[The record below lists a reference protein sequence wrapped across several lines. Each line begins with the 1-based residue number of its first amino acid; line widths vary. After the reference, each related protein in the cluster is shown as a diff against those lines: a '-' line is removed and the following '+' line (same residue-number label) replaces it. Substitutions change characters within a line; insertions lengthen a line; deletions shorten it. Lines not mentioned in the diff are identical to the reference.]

1 MQNEINSL
9 KLSLANLI
17 NEIKKQPDPF
27 FEDLSTVLSLY
38 STIHKSEKEV
48 VELFKKYIPQFSK
61 IELFE
66 ELVTGVNNK
75 GEEYIKYAPYLIEAL
90 AEYGGARKC
99 EDALPDI
106 LSRVDKDK
114 KLSTDDCS
122 LVNAETEVKGYNR
135 IRFIRNSLKE
145 TGYILPTKQGGK
157 HGVWELTDKAKSWYE
172 RWSQAV

>member
-9 KLSLANLI
+9 KVSLANLI

-27 FEDLSTVLSLY
+27 FEDLSVVVNLY

-48 VELFKKYIPQFSK
+48 VEVFKKYIPQFSK
-61 IELFE
+61 TDLFE
-66 ELVTGVNNK
+66 ELINNVNNK
-75 GEEYIKYAPYLIEAL
+75 GEEYVKFAPYLIEAL

-99 EDALPDI
+99 QDALPDI
-106 LSRVDKDK
+106 LSRVDKDN
-114 KLSTDDCS
+114 KLSQDDCS

-145 TGYILPTKQGGK
+145 TGYILDPINGGK
-157 HGVWELTDKAKSWYE
+157 HGVWELTDKAKEWYE
-172 RWSQAV
+172 RWSQAI